1 VYQPTLRRVLRFVA
15 VAKQSSK
22 QRASERRAVV
32 ERMQREQ
39 KARERRR
46 AVIGGSVVVVI
57 LLAIAGGVFFSL
69 NTHKAN
75 GELDAGQQ
83 VLPST
88 PTGATTTQVKP
99 STVSN
104 PTDIKGVVA
113 YNTGDYPGP
122 GKAGPDALAHDH
134 VDGPVTYAVT
144 PPVGGPHN
152 PVWMNAGVYT
162 KPIPSERAVHNLEH
176 GAVWI
181 TYRPSLSS
189 SAVGQLVDLFKKQSM
204 IAEPGDDGRSNRF
217 MDVSPWSSD
226 DLPAPIVISSWGYQL
241 RVQSPSDP
249 RLQQFIDT
257 FRHNPKYSP
266 EYGAAVD
273 GIPIQT
279 GGSPALNGSDRPNL

>member
-1 VYQPTLRRVLRFVA
+1 M
-15 VAKQSSK
+15 
-22 QRASERRAVV
+22 V

-69 NTHKAN
+69 TSQYKAN
-75 GELDAGQQ
+75 GALDPAQQ

-88 PTGATTTQVKP
+88 PGGATTTQVKP
-99 STVSN
+99 SRVKN
-104 PTDIKGVVA
+104 PTDIKGVIA

-122 GKAGPDALAHDH
+122 GTVGPNALAHDH

-162 KPIPSERAVHNLEH
+162 RPIPSERAVHNLEH
-176 GAVWI
+176 GAVWV

-189 SAVGQLVDLFKKQSM
+189 SDVDRLVALFKRQSM
-204 IAEPGDDGRSNRF
+204 IAEPGDGRSNRF

-226 DLPAPIVISSWGYQL
+226 ALPAPVVISSWGYQL
-241 RVQSPSDP
+241 RVQSPDDP

-257 FRHNPKYSP
+257 FRHNPKYTP
-266 EYGAAVD
+266 EYGPPAD
-273 GIPIQT
+273 GVPVGT
-279 GGSPALNGSDRPNL
+279 GGSPALNGSSRPNL

>member
-1 VYQPTLRRVLRFVA
+1 VA
-15 VAKQSSK
+15 TQSRNQSKNQSKK
-22 QRASERRAVV
+22 QRATDRRATV
-32 ERMQREQ
+32 ERLQREQ

-46 AVIGGSVVVVI
+46 ALVGGSVVVVI
-57 LLAIAGGVFFSL
+57 LVVIAGGVFFSL
-69 NTHKAN
+69 RQDHKKSDTLNTS
-75 GELDAGQQ
+75 QQ
-83 VLPST
+83 VVPST
-88 PTGATTTQVKP
+88 PGGATTTQVKP
-99 STVSN
+99 SLVKN
-104 PTDIKGVVA
+104 PTDIKGVIA

-122 GKAGPDALAHDH
+122 GTPGRDALSHDH
-134 VDGPVTYAVT
+134 VNGPVKYAVT

-181 TYRPSLSS
+181 TYRPGLSS
-189 SAVGQLVDLFKKQSM
+189 ADVTQLVDLFKKQSM
-204 IAEPGDDGRSNRF
+204 IAEPGDGGRSNRF
-217 MDVSPWSSD
+217 MDLSPWSGN

-241 RVQSPSDP
+241 RVQSPDDP

-273 GIPIQT
+273 GVPVQT
-279 GGSPALNGSDRPNL
+279 GGSPALNGSSEPNL

>member
-1 VYQPTLRRVLRFVA
+1 LTVGLRFLA
-15 VAKQSSK
+15 VAKQSNK
-22 QRASERRAVV
+22 QRAAGRRATV

-46 AVIGGSVVVVI
+46 SLVGGSVVVVI
-57 LLAIAGGVFFSL
+57 LLAIAGGVFLSVRH
-69 NTHKAN
+69 NSEAASGVDTS
-75 GELDAGQQ
+75 QQ

-88 PTGATTTQVKP
+88 PSGPTTKQVTP
-99 STVSN
+99 STVRN
-104 PTDIKGVVA
+104 PTDIQGVVA
-113 YNTGDYPGP
+113 YNTGNYPGP
-122 GKAGPDALAHDH
+122 GKPGPDALSHDH
-134 VDGPVTYAVT
+134 VDGPVQYAVT

-162 KPIPSERAVHNLEH
+162 EPIPSERAVHNLEH

-189 SAVGQLVDLFKKQSM
+189 GDVAQLVALFKKQSM
-204 IAEPGDDGRSNRF
+204 IQEPGDAGRSNRF
-217 MDVSPWSSD
+217 MDLSPWADD

-241 RVQSPSDP
+241 KVQSPDDP

-273 GIPIQT
+273 GVPVQT
-279 GGSPALNGSDRPNL
+279 GGSPALNGSSQPNL